1 MKVFIYCLFDEN
13 GIPFYIGKTKN
24 PLKKRE
30 SQHQK
35 RLQKDLTIFELDF
48 IEEKEWV
55 FWECYWIEQF
65 KCWGLNLDNKNT
77 GGGGPSFHSEETKTK
92 MRNTPRPDTSK
103 KLKGKK
109 RPDVSKRMKD
119 SIFTPET
126 CNKISEAKKGHECYN
141 KDRTEKIKQSNKK
154 HYKQNSNRN
163 QKISSKL
170 KGRKC
175 PWVLGRGK
183 EIVQLDEEYNFI
195 NGYSSIKEASIYLNK
210 PSSSISECCNKKR
223 KSSYGYIWM
232 FKEEYVNLKKNER

>member
-1 MKVFIYCLFDEN
+1 MKVSIYCIFN
-13 GIPFYIGKTKN
+13 KNKIPLYIGKTKN
-24 PLKKRE
+24 NLLTRE
-30 SQHQK
+30 SQHRRK
-35 RLQKDLTIFELDF
+35 FKEEIFIFELDLVDD
-48 IEEKEWV
+48 KEWR

-65 KCWGLNLDNKNT
+65 KQWGFNLKNQNK
-77 GGGGPSFHSEETKTK
+77 GGGGPEFHSKKTREK
-92 MRNTPRPDTSK
+92 MNHTPHPGTSQ

-119 SIFTPET
+119 STFTPET

-141 KDRTEKIKQSNKK
+141 EDRTEKIKQSNKK

-175 PWVLGRGK
+175 PWVSGRGK
-183 EIVQLDEEYNFI
+183 EIVQLDKEYNFI
-195 NGYSSIKEASIYLNK
+195 NEYSSIKEASTHLGK
-210 PSSSISECCNKKR
+210 PTSSISECCNKKR

-232 FKEEYVNLKKNER
+232 FKEEYVNLK